1 MTGLA
6 GVPLLSFLNTMPQ
19 FDIASFFP
27 QITFFAGIFL
37 VFYILLTKIVLPKI
51 GQNLKLNKKLGEVY
65 STFSVRGLKD
75 TNLLSFIYNPSKIV
89 SYLIY
94 RETTCLIF
102 LQKFVSILTV
112 SYVSSLNWLVKTHQK
127 DQSVH
132 LYEINKIY
140 FKTLDDVYGSSK

>member
-1 MTGLA
+1 MTGL
-6 GVPLLSFLNTMPQ
+6 GRVPLLSFLNTMPQ

-112 SYVSSLNWLVKTHQK
+112 SYVSSLN
-127 DQSVH
+127 
-132 LYEINKIY
+132 
-140 FKTLDDVYGSSK
+140 